1 MSDAA
6 NGQVR
11 GAPLLLSS
19 PAILLFA
26 GFLAVPLALTLMLSF
41 HVFDGM
47 RGIQPTL
54 TLKHYLEVFTDGYYY
69 ELFLRTAW
77 MSLCV
82 TAICVVIGVPETL
95 IISRMRPAWRG
106 TFFVVILGP
115 LLVSVVVRTLGWEIL
130 FGRKGPIND
139 VLVSLHLVDGPF
151 RLMFSMTGIII
162 VLVHVL
168 LPFMIIAMWGAVQKL
183 DKQVAHAARSLGAS
197 SEKVF
202 FRITL
207 PQLMPGLLSGAIVV
221 FTLSASAFATP
232 AIIGG
237 RRVKVVTTAIYDE
250 FLNSMNWPMGAAIA
264 VLLLIGIVCVVV
276 GSNRLV
282 ERRFKQVFS

>member
-1 MSDAA
+1 MSDAV
-6 NGQVR
+6 NDQR
-11 GAPLLLSS
+11 GRAPLFLSL
-19 PAILLFA
+19 PAILLFT
-26 GFLAVPLALTLMLSF
+26 GLLAIPLVLTLTLSF

-47 RGIQPTL
+47 KGIQPAL
-54 TLKHYLEVFTDGYYY
+54 TFNHYLKVFTDGYYY
-69 ELFLRTAW
+69 ELFLRTAG

-82 TAICVVIGVPETL
+82 TAICVLIGVPETL
-95 IISRMRPAWRG
+95 IMSRMRPAWRG

-130 FGRKGPIND
+130 FGRRGPIND
-139 VLVSLHLVDGPF
+139 ALVSLHLVDGPL
-151 RLMFSMTGIII
+151 RLMFSMTGIVI

-168 LPFMIIAMWGAVQKL
+168 LPFMIIAVWGAVQKL
-183 DKQVAHAARSLGAS
+183 DKRIAYAARSLGAS
-197 SEKVF
+197 PEKVF

-250 FLNSMNWPMGAAIA
+250 FLHSMNWPLGATIA
-264 VLLLIGIVCVVV
+264 VLLLIGIVCIVV
-276 GSNRLV
+276 GSNRFV